1 MQPNCLH
8 DNSALTQSGHRLA
21 AAHSSSADK
30 AASRSTSTSPT
41 SDCSRR
47 TRPASTACRRS
58 GWMAMS
64 MQLHYLRLLLSCL
77 EFRRATGYQCPHR
90 TPRAFL
96 STCSGRCLPKRPND
110 SKQGLCS
117 YGRTFVQKLD
127 AGSVPCSATNPKPQ
141 PETVGVFL
149 FALLSP
155 PACNHV
161 HPEAKKIGRLVANP
175 TNHCFNRTHGALR

>member
-1 MQPNCLH
+1 MSEHRPAVNDQ
-8 DNSALTQSGHRLA
+8 GHRLA

-77 EFRRATGYQCPHR
+77 EFRRATGYQWPHR

-127 AGSVPCSATNPKPQ
+127 AGSVPCSAFKGQMAETVDFGPKPGTSVRTTKGNRIVLCPVPGQ
-141 PETVGVFL
+141 
-149 FALLSP
+149 
-155 PACNHV
+155 V
-161 HPEAKKIGRLVANP
+161 HAIAARAKA
-175 TNHCFNRTHGALR
+175 A